1 MFRLNQKGVT
11 LLELLAAIALM
22 SVILGLCF
30 TLIHTM
36 TSGFNRISTR
46 EAVQEQARMIT
57 EQISNTIREAPATIT
72 NLSDGIVVAELKDNT
87 LTGNYAS
94 FIHTGTNLV
103 MKSEKDGNIRE
114 LNLAEN
120 VADASIKFNETDNKV
135 VIILK
140 FNLNGVLSHAYETSI
155 YTPQWTS

>member
-1 MFRLNQKGVT
+1 MSRLNQKGVT

-36 TSGFNRISTR
+36 TSGFNRITAR

-72 NLSDGIVVAELKDNT
+72 NLSEGIVVAELKDNA
-87 LTGNYAS
+87 LTGNYSS
-94 FIHTGTNLV
+94 FVYTGTNLV
-103 MKSEKDGNIRE
+103 MKSEKDGNIME
-114 LNLAEN
+114 FNLAEN
-120 VADASIKFNETDNKV
+120 VADASIKFQEADKKV
-135 VIILK
+135 IIILK

-155 YTPQWTS
+155 YTPQWTN